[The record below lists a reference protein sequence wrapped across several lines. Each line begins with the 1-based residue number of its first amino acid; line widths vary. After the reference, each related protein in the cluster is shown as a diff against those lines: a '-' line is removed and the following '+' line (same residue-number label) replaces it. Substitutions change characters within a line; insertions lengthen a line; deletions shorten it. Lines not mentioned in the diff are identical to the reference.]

1 MIPSGSDFRKV
12 IYKRVWFSPKFV
24 FLKFLHWV
32 MVSIFL
38 KKIDI
43 GSRNTNFQKFE
54 NNRLSFAG
62 SHKPGIAF
70 YLEIIIIKI

>member
-1 MIPSGSDFRKV
+1 
-12 IYKRVWFSPKFV
+12 
-24 FLKFLHWV
+24 

-70 YLEIIIIKI
+70 YLKIIIIKI